1 MAKECISVDIDARTD
16 IKVQKMMSDYGYTGF
31 GYYWAIV
38 VELYKSGGRYGLSDF
53 SILAK
58 AVDIRK
64 DKLKTFILNCC
75 DKYTH
80 NGVGLFSRDDTHFWS
95 DSLLRRMK
103 KPTKKMRT
111 SIDFMRFDN
120 IDCVHL
126 TEEDY
131 NKLCDKHGSTLINTG
146 IKILDNWLSKGGK
159 SAQSYLGKEYNH
171 KGHFRSDSWVLNE
184 AKKLISQPKDFVIP
198 SEEELLKRL
207 KICK

>member
-38 VELYKSGGRYGLSDF
+38 LELYRQGGRYGLDDF

-58 AVDIRK
+58 AVDIKK
-64 DKLKTFILNCC
+64 DKLKTFVLNCC

-80 NGVGLFSRDDTHFWS
+80 EGKGLFTRDDNFFWS
-95 DSLLRRMK
+95 DSLIRRMK
-103 KPTKKMRT
+103 STEKKVKT
-111 SIDFMRFDN
+111 PIQFMKFD
-120 IDCVHL
+120 DVECVHL

-131 NKLCDKHGSTLINTG
+131 TKLCDKHSSNIIDTG
-146 IKILDNWLSKGGK
+146 IKILDNWLIKGGK
-159 SAQSYLGKEYNH
+159 SAQSYLGKDYNH
-171 KGHFRSDSWVLNE
+171 KGHFRSDSWVINE
-184 AKKLISQPKDFVIP
+184 AKKIVYTPKDFVIP
-198 SEEELLKRL
+198 TEEELLKRL